1 MSQSKQH
8 MVARHVEMG
17 LRAIITRSKEKV
29 VLNKLCNVELT
40 ALEEAIADVSLEEGE
55 KVNVRYLNTLLYS

>member
-1 MSQSKQH
+1 
-8 MVARHVEMG
+8 MG
-17 LRAIITRSKEKV
+17 LRAIITQLKEKV

>member
-1 MSQSKQH
+1 
-8 MVARHVEMG
+8 MG